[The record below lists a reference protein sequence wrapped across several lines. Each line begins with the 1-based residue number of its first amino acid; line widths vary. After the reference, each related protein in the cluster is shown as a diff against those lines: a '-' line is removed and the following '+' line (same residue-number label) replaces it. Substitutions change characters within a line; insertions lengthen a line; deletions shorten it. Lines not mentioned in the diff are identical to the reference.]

1 MPRRL
6 RPGRLILVGRRGR
19 DPVVLIPV
27 CLLGSAL
34 LCERQSLSSP
44 ARSPQAAGRAAVA
57 NITKYINLLFL

>member
-19 DPVVLIPV
+19 DPVALIPV

-34 LCERQSLSSP
+34 LCERSRFPPQP
-44 ARSPQAAGRAAVA
+44 APPRQQGG
-57 NITKYINLLFL
+57 LLLLT